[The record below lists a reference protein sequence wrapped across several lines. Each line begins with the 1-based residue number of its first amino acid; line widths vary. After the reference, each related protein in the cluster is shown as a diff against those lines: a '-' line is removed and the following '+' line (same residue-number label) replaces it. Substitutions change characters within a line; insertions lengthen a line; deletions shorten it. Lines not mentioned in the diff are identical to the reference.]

1 MFHNKRSISFKYKSL
16 MDYKSLFFKKNFPPY
31 LRHESYLE
39 DMYQEFGVINAV
51 SRYMYINM

>member
-1 MFHNKRSISFKYKSL
+1 
-16 MDYKSLFFKKNFPPY
+16 MDYKSLFLKKNFPLY

-51 SRYMYINM
+51 SRYMYMNI

>member
-1 MFHNKRSISFKYKSL
+1 

-51 SRYMYINM
+51 SRYMYMNM